1 MEINKN
7 PKFKV
12 LMRTESGCSH
22 YIIESNEINQYL
34 RNKRVI
40 SIDMMN
46 DNLPM
51 MENPPAPPPKKV
63 IIIPPPEVKVKG
75 LYVDAD
81 DYFRSYMRQK
91 FDEEQIPTQYSII
104 GLLVVVIVLL
114 VYCIIKVS

>member
-1 MEINKN
+1 MKNKKIKKPLSDPTKYTQSEI
-7 PKFKV
+7 
-12 LMRTESGCSH
+12 R
-22 YIIESNEINQYL
+22 IN
-34 RNKRVI
+34 N
-40 SIDMMN
+40 
-46 DNLPM
+46 NLPTY
-51 MENPPAPPPKKV
+51 ENPPPPPPKKV
-63 IIIPPPEVKVKG
+63 IIQPPPQAKVKG